1 MAYLDLNQAVFQ
13 RDENKKLIPQEVVLE
28 SLDDKPQ
35 MKLTPLLKGEIQRV
49 VAAAKSSS
57 EKEKQLDDE
66 IISQHTIEPNIPLE
80 KTKDLKLAYAEAIIV
95 ALMSISVGKSQV
107 EVKKMMRDSTALK
120 VLEEENFLSKKG

>member
-1 MAYLDLNQAVFQ
+1 MAYLDLKQAVFQ
-13 RDENKKLIPQEVVLE
+13 RDENNKLIPQEVVLE
-28 SLDDKPQ
+28 SIDSKPL

-66 IISQHTIEPNIPLE
+66 IISQHTIEPNITLE